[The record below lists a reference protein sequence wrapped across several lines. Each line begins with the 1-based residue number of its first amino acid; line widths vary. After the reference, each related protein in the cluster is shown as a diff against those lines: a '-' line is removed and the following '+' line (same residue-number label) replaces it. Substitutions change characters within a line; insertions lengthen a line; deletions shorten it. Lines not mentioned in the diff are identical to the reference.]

1 MSRLSKEMENWR
13 QAELRHAAVF
23 GKAALRTKG
32 YQKIRLSEMQR
43 IYQTHQKGKLSL
55 DDRVRLR
62 LIRSGS
68 HHLEKQLYPNRLVR
82 YTRRIVRFT
91 ASVAKS
97 GLRQVGKLVER
108 KRNASTEVA
117 FSGKSPS
124 IQVKPV
130 QNKVVKS
137 KVVRIPRK
145 VHQPAQELR
154 QRRGRSI

>member
-1 MSRLSKEMENWR
+1 MENWR

-23 GKAALRTKG
+23 GKAALRTRG

-43 IYQTHQKGKLSL
+43 IYQTHQKGKLTL

-62 LIRSGS
+62 LLRSGNR
-68 HHLEKQLYPNRLVR
+68 HLEKQLYPNRLVR
-82 YTRRIVRFT
+82 YTRRLVRFT
-91 ASVAKS
+91 ARVTKN
-97 GLRQVGKLVER
+97 GFRQVGKLVER
-108 KRNASTEVA
+108 ERNASTEVKL
-117 FSGKSPS
+117 SDNSPK

-145 VHQPAQELR
+145 VHQPAEELG